1 MAILKGKIPI
11 KKILQ
16 LILKHEQI
24 NFATIN
30 TFMPNNLFLSNNIFF
45 ESPYFKFIKVY
56 LLFFALSIFSTQI
69 FSQNTGFIEGVLADE
84 LKKPIEFANVYVL
97 SLQKSTTS
105 DKNGYYKL
113 ELPANVQLLV
123 EISHA
128 SYAKKSE
135 SIKLKVGETIKIAP
149 VFKIKEITEINVQDE
164 SVRNNPMLPIQIK
177 EADLNPGINKGIET
191 FIRGGLGVVN
201 NNELG
206 SAYSV
211 RGGSFE
217 ENLVYVND
225 IEVYRPFLAR
235 SGQQEG
241 LSFANV
247 DMISNVQFS
256 AGGFE
261 ARYGDKLSSVLDI
274 KYKKPKEF
282 GGSTSIGLLGGDV
295 SIEGTSKN
303 YRFTHIS
310 GFRYNSNKYILGS
323 LDVKGD
329 YRPAFTDFQT
339 FLTYD
344 ITEKLQLSFL
354 GNYSKNKYNFVP
366 ENRETNFGTIQ
377 QAIRFTVF
385 YEGQEI
391 TSFETKF
398 GALSLDY
405 KPNDKTLLKFTGSVF
420 NTYEKETFDILGEFF
435 LNELGNDL
443 GTEEFGEVVAN
454 IGVGGFLQHAR
465 NYLEATVVTFSH
477 KGYFES
483 KNKYLQ
489 WGIDYKK
496 EIINDKISE
505 WNLIDSAGYSVPV
518 FPLNEITL
526 QNVVKSKNELF
537 NDKAS
542 AYLQNSWNWKV
553 KNSNLAL
560 TAGVRGTYWSFSEEL
575 FASPR
580 ANIAYKPNWERVK
593 NDSTVVKKDVVF
605 KFSTGVYNQTPFYR
619 ELRDFNGNIN
629 NNLVSQR
636 SIHFVIGADVN
647 FKMWK
652 RPFKFITEAYYK
664 KLDRLVPYEVDN
676 VRLRYYATNN
686 SKGYATGLDFKI
698 NGEFIP
704 GLESW
709 FNMSILQTR
718 ENIEDDFFYNYYN
731 SNGALLNN
739 GDDIRNNIAVDSTLQ
754 KPGFIPRPTDQT
766 VSFSLYFQ
774 DELPKFPMYKVNL
787 SLIYGTGLPYGP
799 PSLERYKD
807 IYRLPDYRRVDIGF
821 SRQLVNKPT
830 AERKDNFLKNV
841 KQAYISLEVFNL
853 LGINNTI
860 SYLWIKDAS
869 GIQYAIPN
877 YLTSRRINLKFSCR
891 F

>member
-1 MAILKGKIPI
+1 MHHKNYFLKPPKSFIPI
-11 KKILQ
+11 LN
-16 LILKHEQI
+16 LISFSSKAWTVFI
-24 NFATIN
+24 FTCICYNFLGAQT
-30 TFMPNNLFLSNNIFF
+30 
-45 ESPYFKFIKVY
+45 
-56 LLFFALSIFSTQI
+56 
-69 FSQNTGFIEGVLADE
+69 TGFIEGI
-84 LKKPIEFANVYVL
+84 LKDDSNKPIEFANVYVL
-97 SLQKSTTS
+97 ALQKSAVS

-113 ELPANVQLLV
+113 ELPAGVPLLV

-128 SYAKKSE
+128 SYAKRSE
-135 SIKLKVGETIKIAP
+135 NIKLKIGETIRIEP
-149 VFKIKEITEINVQDE
+149 TLKIKEINEVNIEDE
-164 SVRNNPMLPIQIK
+164 SIRNNAMQPIQIK
-177 EADLNPGINKGIET
+177 EADLNPSINKGIES
-191 FIRGGLGVVN
+191 FLRGGLGVVN

-225 IEVYRPFLAR
+225 VEVYRPFLAR

-247 DMISNVQFS
+247 DMISSVQFS

-274 KYKKPKEF
+274 KYKKPKAF
-282 GGSTSIGLLGGDV
+282 GGSTSVGLLGGDV
-295 SIEGTSKN
+295 CIEGTSKN

-310 GFRYNSNKYILGS
+310 GFRYNSNRYVLGS

-339 FLTYD
+339 YLTYD
-344 ITEKLQLSFL
+344 LTDRLQLSFL

-366 ENRETNFGTIQ
+366 VNRETDFGTIQ

-391 TSFETKF
+391 TSFETRF
-398 GALSLDY
+398 GALSADF
-405 KPNDKTLLKFTGSVF
+405 KPNDKTLLKFTGSVY
-420 NTYEKETFDILGEFF
+420 NTYEKETFDILGEYF

-443 GTEEFGEVVAN
+443 GTAEFGEVVAN

-465 NYLEATVVTFSH
+465 NYLEATVFTFSH
-477 KGYFES
+477 KGFHEYG
-483 KNKYLQ
+483 NKYLQ
-489 WGIDYKK
+489 WGADYKK
-496 EIINDKISE
+496 EIVADKLSE
-505 WNLIDSAGYSVPV
+505 WNLIDSAGYSIPV
-518 FPLNEITL
+518 LPLNEITL

-537 NDKAS
+537 NDKAT
-542 AYLQNSWNWKV
+542 AYIQNAWNWKM
-553 KNSNLAL
+553 NGSDLSL
-560 TAGVRGTYWSFSEEL
+560 TAGVRGTYWSFSQEL

-580 ANIAYKPNWERVK
+580 ANISFKPKWERIK
-593 NDSTVVKKDVVF
+593 NDSVTIKKDIVF

-629 NNLVSQR
+629 QNLVSQK
-636 SIHFVIGADVN
+636 SLHFVLGTDVN
-647 FKMWK
+647 FTMWK

-664 KLDRLVPYEVDN
+664 KMTDLVPYEVDN

-686 SKGYATGLDFKI
+686 SNGYATGMDFKL

-709 FNMSILQTR
+709 FNMSLLSTK

-731 SNGALLNN
+731 SDGALLNN
-739 GDDIRNNIAVDSTLQ
+739 SGNIRNDVAVDSIIQ
-754 KPGFIPRPTDQT
+754 RPGFIPRPTDQT

-787 SLIYGTGLPYGP
+787 SLIYGTGLPFGP

-821 SRQLVNKPT
+821 SRQLVTKPT
-830 AERKDNFLKNV
+830 EERKNNFFKNI

-860 SYLWIKDAS
+860 SYLWIKDS
-869 GIQYAIPN
+869 FGSQYAIPN